1 MVASSTT
8 AAQMFAHTNAAPES
22 CRSQF
27 GGAVAGV
34 RGYQRSHSVLRRA
47 AGKALRAAA
56 RRRSSQP
63 QPCMQ
68 QRRDIFAFYELKD

>member
-47 AGKALRAAA
+47 AAGGGAGG
-56 RRRSSQP
+56 RRSIASP
-63 QPCMQ
+63 SGHACSSAETFSRFMN
-68 QRRDIFAFYELKD
+68 

>member
-47 AGKALRAAA
+47 AA

>member
-47 AGKALRAAA
+47 AA
-56 RRRSSQP
+56 RLRSSQP
-63 QPCMQ
+63 QPACSSAETFSRFMN
-68 QRRDIFAFYELKD
+68 

>member
-47 AGKALRAAA
+47 AAAAA